1 MTTASVSASPTRD
14 VYKRQAQGRAIK
26 GKVAFLGGPLYFFK
40 ELQKQFA
47 KTLNLSKENA
57 IFPELGQFSV
67 AMGTAVYATES
78 GNEETI
84 GSLLQKIEN
93 APVDTSSS
101 NYLEPLFS
109 GEDDYEAFVSRHQ
122 KATVPVVP
130 IEEYEGDAY
139 LGIDCGS
146 TTTKVVLISEN
157 DDILYEYY
165 SSNQGNPVVIIKE
178 QLLKRCV

>member
-1 MTTASVSASPTRD
+1 MCIRD
-14 VYKRQAQGRAIK
+14 SFQAVVDQTITGLAQGRAIK
-26 GKVAFLGGPLYFFK
+26 GKVAFLGGPLFFFK

-122 KATVPVVP
+122 KATVPVVS

-139 LGIDCGS
+139 LGIDLSLIHIS
-146 TTTKVVLISEN
+146 TAKKTARNAGRNSIAAAAA
-157 DDILYEYY
+157 
-165 SSNQGNPVVIIKE
+165 
-178 QLLKRCV
+178 RCV